1 MYNYQGV
8 QEKSH
13 FQCKGGDKMSIFA
26 MLDIWGWIKPYL
38 ELELCDLPEN

>member
-13 FQCKGGDKMSIFA
+13 FQCKGGGDKMSIFA

-38 ELELCDLPEN
+38 ELCDLPEN